1 MSTKICTWLEDFLFS
16 NLWFC
21 LDSRQHFTVFYPGSE
36 LSMILLPW
44 LPGEGV
50 AGVGH
55 FVQFDNLISLTVDPP
70 CQVVLISPQNPC
82 YTAYGLNS
90 SNESP

>member
-1 MSTKICTWLEDFLFS
+1 MSTEICTWLEDFLFS

-21 LDSRQHFTVFYPGSE
+21 LDLRQHFTVSYPGSE

-44 LPGEGV
+44 LPREGV

-55 FVQFDNLISLTVDPP
+55 FVQFDNLISITVGPTLPGGPD
-70 CQVVLISPQNPC
+70 L
-82 YTAYGLNS
+82 S
-90 SNESP
+90 SESLLHCLLP